1 MEAKRFLYISA
12 VKMHQLKAKDS
23 EIELYPLWLGDIFK
37 DFAIDNMK
45 ETIFSV
51 N

>member
-23 EIELYPLWLGDIFK
+23 EIKLYPLWLGDIFK